1 MLNIIRN
8 LVKSIAGKILLL
20 IMVASF
26 AVWGMGDL
34 LRSGDSGLVAIIGKQ
49 KITINEFYYQFQKKL
64 NEFNQSLDEKL
75 SEEEAHKQQITYL
88 VLNEMVYGKMI
99 QEFAENNSIYLSD
112 NIIKK
117 TIISIP
123 QFHDADGNFNKIL
136 FDNAIISNFN
146 NEAEFTNEIS
156 KIFLNNLLFESFTIN
171 APFNK
176 EISNLFYNYES
187 ETRNVLYFNIDDR
200 LIEKSQY
207 TEKNVLEFYNDNK
220 NDYLISKKIETRFI
234 NVDSNSFSALVDI
247 TEDEIEIFYN
257 ENIDSY
263 TINETR
269 EIEII
274 NAKSIEQANK
284 IIELFNNNI
293 ELTKYLNEEELT
305 ISKLDSVKIGDF
317 DDEISSSIFNNPE
330 GLILDPVD
338 IDGIGYFVI
347 KINKIFPSKVISLD
361 EEKNRIIEALNDE
374 KTYKLFLENIELIE
388 ELNLTG
394 LTLDEISTNFNLEI
408 KNAYVEEF
416 SSIINDEDYSVIL
429 NSDIGYQS
437 DLIINEDDNVY
448 IIETINITESRVP
461 PYQEIKSLVDNDY
474 SNYINEQLLSKKISE
489 LELIYKYTN
498 KKTFEDF
505 AKKNGLPL
513 FNKDRI
519 KRNGSNIFNQPTL
532 DKIFNTTKDSSL
544 MFKDLNGKFGLAF
557 VKDIIAADN
566 LINDTDK
573 QNLNNNINASF
584 NQSMENI
591 LKNKLA
597 DDIKYELFLHNIDN
611 LFLQ

>member
-117 TIISIP
+117 AIISIP

-136 FDNAIISNFN
+136 FDSSIISNFN

-200 LIEKSQY
+200 LIKKSQY
-207 TEKNVLEFYNDNK
+207 TEKDVLEFYNDNK

-361 EEKNRIIEALNDE
+361 EEKNRIIEALNNE
-374 KTYKLFLENIELIE
+374 KAYKLFLENIELIE

>member
-117 TIISIP
+117 AIISIP

-136 FDNAIISNFN
+136 FDSSIISNFN

-200 LIEKSQY
+200 LIKKSQY
-207 TEKNVLEFYNDNK
+207 TEKDVLEFYNDNK

-293 ELTKYLNEEELT
+293 ELTRYLNEEELT

-361 EEKNRIIEALNDE
+361 EEKNRIIEALNNE
-374 KTYKLFLENIELIE
+374 KAYKLFLENIELIE

-416 SSIINDEDYSVIL
+416 SSIINDEDYNVIL

>member
-117 TIISIP
+117 AIISIP

-136 FDNAIISNFN
+136 FDSSIISNFN

-200 LIEKSQY
+200 LIKKSQY
-207 TEKNVLEFYNDNK
+207 TEKDVLEFYNDNK

-293 ELTKYLNEEELT
+293 ELTKYLNEEELI
-305 ISKLDSVKIGDF
+305 ISKLDNVKIGDF

-338 IDGIGYFVI
+338 IDGIGYFVV

-361 EEKNRIIEALNDE
+361 EEKNRIIEALNNE
-374 KTYKLFLENIELIE
+374 KAYKLFLQNIELIE

-416 SSIINDEDYSVIL
+416 SSIINNEDYSVIL

-544 MFKDLNGKFGLAF
+544 MFKDLNGKYGLAF

>member
-200 LIEKSQY
+200 LIKKSQY
-207 TEKNVLEFYNDNK
+207 TEKDVLEFYNDNK

-394 LTLDEISTNFNLEI
+394 LSLDEISTNFNLEI

-544 MFKDLNGKFGLAF
+544 MFKDLNGKFGLVF

-591 LKNKLA
+591 LKSKLA
-597 DDIKYELFLHNIDN
+597 DNIKYELFLQNIDN

>member
-117 TIISIP
+117 AIISIP

-136 FDNAIISNFN
+136 FDSAIISNFN

-207 TEKNVLEFYNDNK
+207 TEKDVLEFYNDNK

-234 NVDSNSFSALVDI
+234 NVDSNSFSALVDT
-247 TEDEIEIFYN
+247 TEDEIEIYYN

-338 IDGIGYFVI
+338 IDGIGYFVV

-361 EEKNRIIEALNDE
+361 EEKNRIIEALNNE

-416 SSIINDEDYSVIL
+416 SSIINDEDYNVIL

>member
-117 TIISIP
+117 AIISIP

-136 FDNAIISNFN
+136 FDSSIISNFN

-156 KIFLNNLLFESFTIN
+156 KIFLNNLLFESFKIN

-200 LIEKSQY
+200 LIKKSQY
-207 TEKNVLEFYNDNK
+207 TEKDVLEFYNDNK

-293 ELTKYLNEEELT
+293 ELTRYLNEEELT

-317 DDEISSSIFNNPE
+317 DDDISSSIFNNPE

-361 EEKNRIIEALNDE
+361 EEKNRIIEALDNE
-374 KTYKLFLENIELIE
+374 KAYKLFLENIELIE

-416 SSIINDEDYSVIL
+416 SSIINDEDYNVIL

-519 KRNGSNIFNQPTL
+519 KRNGSNIFNQATL
-532 DKIFNTTKDSSL
+532 DKIFNTKKDSSL

>member
-117 TIISIP
+117 AIISIP

-136 FDNAIISNFN
+136 FDSSIISNFN

-200 LIEKSQY
+200 LIKKSQY

-293 ELTKYLNEEELT
+293 ELTKYLNEEELI
-305 ISKLDSVKIGDF
+305 ISKLDNVKIGDF

-361 EEKNRIIEALNDE
+361 EEKNRIIEALNNE
-374 KTYKLFLENIELIE
+374 KAYKLFLENIELIE

-416 SSIINDEDYSVIL
+416 SSIINDEDYNVIL

>member
-136 FDNAIISNFN
+136 FDNSIISNFN

-200 LIEKSQY
+200 LIKKSQY
-207 TEKNVLEFYNDNK
+207 TEKDVLEFYNDNK

-293 ELTKYLNEEELT
+293 ELTKYLNEEELI
-305 ISKLDSVKIGDF
+305 ISKLDNVKIGDF

-330 GLILDPVD
+330 GLVLDPVD
-338 IDGIGYFVI
+338 IDGIGYFVV

-361 EEKNRIIEALNDE
+361 EEKNRIIEVLNDE

>member
-117 TIISIP
+117 AIISIP

-136 FDNAIISNFN
+136 FDSSIISNFN

-361 EEKNRIIEALNDE
+361 EEKNRIIEALNNE

-416 SSIINDEDYSVIL
+416 SSIINDEDYNVIL

>member
-117 TIISIP
+117 AIISIP

-136 FDNAIISNFN
+136 FDSSIISNFN

-234 NVDSNSFSALVDI
+234 NVDSNSFSALVDT
-247 TEDEIEIFYN
+247 TEDEIELYYN

-263 TINETR
+263 TINESR

-293 ELTKYLNEEELT
+293 ELTKYLNEEELI
-305 ISKLDSVKIGDF
+305 ISKLDNVKIGDF

-361 EEKNRIIEALNDE
+361 EEKNRIIEALNNE

-416 SSIINDEDYSVIL
+416 SSIINDEDYNVIL

-474 SNYINEQLLSKKISE
+474 SNYINEQLLSKKISD

>member
-117 TIISIP
+117 AIISIP

-136 FDNAIISNFN
+136 FDSSIISNFN

-293 ELTKYLNEEELT
+293 ELTRYLNEEELT

-361 EEKNRIIEALNDE
+361 EEKNRIIEALNNE
-374 KTYKLFLENIELIE
+374 KAYKLFLENIELIE

-416 SSIINDEDYSVIL
+416 SSIINDEDYNVIL

-532 DKIFNTTKDSSL
+532 DKIFNAKKDSSL

-557 VKDIIAADN
+557 VKDTIAADN

>member
-117 TIISIP
+117 AIISIP

-136 FDNAIISNFN
+136 FDSSIISNFN
-146 NEAEFTNEIS
+146 NEAEFTDEIS

-207 TEKNVLEFYNDNK
+207 IEKNVLEFYNDNK

-234 NVDSNSFSALVDI
+234 NVDSNSFSTLVDT
-247 TEDEIEIFYN
+247 TEDEIKLYYN

-263 TINETR
+263 TINESR

-293 ELTKYLNEEELT
+293 ELTKYLNEEVLT
-305 ISKLDSVKIGDF
+305 ISKLDSVKIDDF

-361 EEKNRIIEALNDE
+361 EEKNRIIEALNNE
-374 KTYKLFLENIELIE
+374 KAYKLFLENIELIE

-416 SSIINDEDYSVIL
+416 SSIINDEDYNVIL

-461 PYQEIKSLVDNDY
+461 PYQEIKSLVDNDH

-519 KRNGSNIFNQPTL
+519 KRNGSNI
-532 DKIFNTTKDSSL
+532 
-544 MFKDLNGKFGLAF
+544 
-557 VKDIIAADN
+557 
-566 LINDTDK
+566 LIS
-573 QNLNNNINASF
+573 QHL
-584 NQSMENI
+584 
-591 LKNKLA
+591 
-597 DDIKYELFLHNIDN
+597 IKYLMLKKT
-611 LFLQ
+611 QV

>member
-1 MLNIIRN
+1 M
-8 LVKSIAGKILLL
+8 
-20 IMVASF
+20 
-26 AVWGMGDL
+26 
-34 LRSGDSGLVAIIGKQ
+34 
-49 KITINEFYYQFQKKL
+49 
-64 NEFNQSLDEKL
+64 
-75 SEEEAHKQQITYL
+75 
-88 VLNEMVYGKMI
+88 
-99 QEFAENNSIYLSD
+99 
-112 NIIKK
+112 
-117 TIISIP
+117 
-123 QFHDADGNFNKIL
+123 
-136 FDNAIISNFN
+136 
-146 NEAEFTNEIS
+146 
-156 KIFLNNLLFESFTIN
+156 
-171 APFNK
+171 
-176 EISNLFYNYES
+176 
-187 ETRNVLYFNIDDR
+187 
-200 LIEKSQY
+200 
-207 TEKNVLEFYNDNK
+207 
-220 NDYLISKKIETRFI
+220 
-234 NVDSNSFSALVDI
+234 
-247 TEDEIEIFYN
+247 
-257 ENIDSY
+257 
-263 TINETR
+263 
-269 EIEII
+269 
-274 NAKSIEQANK
+274 
-284 IIELFNNNI
+284 
-293 ELTKYLNEEELT
+293 
-305 ISKLDSVKIGDF
+305 
-317 DDEISSSIFNNPE
+317 
-330 GLILDPVD
+330 
-338 IDGIGYFVI
+338 
-347 KINKIFPSKVISLD
+347 D
-361 EEKNRIIEALNDE
+361 EEKNRIIEALNNE
-374 KTYKLFLENIELIE
+374 KAYKLFLENIELIE

-519 KRNGSNIFNQPTL
+519 KRNESNIFNQPTL

-544 MFKDLNGKFGLAF
+544 MFKDLNGKFGLVF